1 MKRLALLVVLGVLV
15 WYYFPDSRMMLL
27 DFAEPVLVPLQRWS
41 AEEEMAQ
48 VARNAVEHERLTGR
62 LPAGEDW
69 LGWLE
74 YRYSSPELRSDPWGS
89 VYQLEVLPDS
99 VAVISF
105 GPDRIRATA
114 DDVRVT
120 APRR

>member
-1 MKRLALLVVLGVLV
+1 MKRVALLVVLGVLV

-41 AEEEMAQ
+41 AEEEMAR
-48 VARNAVEHERLTGR
+48 VSRNVVEHERLTGR
-62 LPAGEDW
+62 LPVGEEW

-99 VAVISF
+99 VVVISF
-105 GPDRIRATA
+105 GPDRTRATD